1 MASPSASDIERVTT
15 LQSLPLE
22 APVAA
27 LNLFQF
33 NERAQYQPGDPE
45 FETPA
50 ANVTGREAYDRYSAS
65 AGKVLAALG
74 GRVVF
79 STAVDQIMI
88 GPSDPEWDLAAIM
101 YFPTREAFMAM
112 LSDPDFQAESRHRKA
127 AMANHY
133 MLHLA
138 GDPFL

>member
-1 MASPSASDIERVTT
+1 M
-15 LQSLPLE
+15 
-22 APVAA
+22 AA

-33 NERAQYQPGDPE
+33 NEQAQYQPGDPE
-45 FETPA
+45 YGTPEA
-50 ANVTGREAYDRYSAS
+50 QVTGREAYERYGAA
-65 AGKVLAALG
+65 AGKVIAALG

-88 GPSDPEWDLAAIM
+88 GPSEPEWDLAAIM
-101 YFPTREAFMAM
+101 YFPTRAAFMAM
-112 LSDPDFQAESRHRKA
+112 LTDPDFQAESRHRKA